1 MRRGTTPTI
10 TVTVDTDLTDW
21 SLYLAI
27 AQGDGQPLVLEND
40 RLDVTVN
47 EGVTSLAFTLT
58 QEETLAF
65 DARPVELQVRAAH
78 DGTAIATG
86 IKAVPVSRILQGG
99 VIDG

>member
-1 MRRGTTPTI
+1 MRLRTWNKVVLLSGI
-10 TVTVDTDLTDW
+10 LTK
-21 SLYLAI
+21 
-27 AQGDGQPLVLEND
+27 LEKSKFQ
-40 RLDVTVN
+40 LDVSVD

>member
-27 AQGDGQPLVLEND
+27 AQGGTMLVLESD
-40 RLDVTVN
+40 RLDVSVS

-78 DGTAIATG
+78 NGTAIATG